1 MNKEQEKDDRTKA
14 LNQALATIRKDF
26 GSESLIRLGD
36 KDGKLSK
43 VGVIPTGI
51 LPLDVATGVGGVP
64 RGRVIEIFGPESSGK
79 TTLCLS
85 IAAQA
90 QRLGGVCAY
99 IDAENA
105 MDISYAQSIGVDVDN
120 LYLSQP
126 DSGEQALEITEKLVR
141 SGAVDLIVIDSVAA
155 LVPQAEIA
163 GDMGDSHMGLQARL
177 MSQALRKLTSS
188 ISKTN
193 TCLIFINQLRHKI
206 GVLFSN
212 PETTPGG
219 MALKFYAS
227 VRIDI
232 RSKEKIKDGDKPI
245 GHKSVAKVI
254 KNKVASPYKSAFF
267 ETIYGKGIPR
277 ESYLLDMAEE
287 NGIVQKSGTWYLYK
301 EDRLGQGRDN
311 AKAFLTGSPRIMDEL
326 DKVLREKL
334 LSGTLI
340 NNDGSSNEDQKPS
353 D

>member
-1 MNKEQEKDDRTKA
+1 
-14 LNQALATIRKDF
+14 
-26 GSESLIRLGD
+26 
-36 KDGKLSK
+36 
-43 VGVIPTGI
+43 
-51 LPLDVATGVGGVP
+51 
-64 RGRVIEIFGPESSGK
+64 
-79 TTLCLS
+79 
-85 IAAQA
+85 
-90 QRLGGVCAY
+90 
-99 IDAENA
+99 
-105 MDISYAQSIGVDVDN
+105 
-120 LYLSQP
+120 
-126 DSGEQALEITEKLVR
+126 
-141 SGAVDLIVIDSVAA
+141 
-155 LVPQAEIA
+155 
-163 GDMGDSHMGLQARL
+163 
-177 MSQALRKLTSS
+177 
-188 ISKTN
+188 
-193 TCLIFINQLRHKI
+193 
-206 GVLFSN
+206 
-212 PETTPGG
+212 